1 MQPLR
6 GRASYGITEKL
17 TNTYASPSV
26 RGCIIRKMSSRNVL
40 FQWRRFHDRPAWQR
54 WPVKWLVLGFV
65 VLGVL
70 FPLPGRLWRH
80 IQHARNSE
88 TLILPDHPAVAPVLA
103 EYEAYLHEAQ
113 PVDELDFLAVTE
125 AFVYRRVPY
134 SYDWENWGVVEY
146 LPTAVEVIER
156 GTEDCDGRAVLAA
169 TLLRARGYDA
179 NLAADPRHMWV
190 RTPQGDLMNPLG
202 EPVFRQT
209 DEGVEV
215 DWLRLIDSGPMAFG
229 IAIFPIWRELVIIV
243 AAWLLLMHPGQQAW
257 QRVLSLILGI
267 AALFLMRYAGQNPV
281 QPIYS
286 LIYCSI
292 GLVLAAVAVS
302 WLRLGSDRDQPR
314 GAGDET
320 MEPSGV

>member
-1 MQPLR
+1 
-6 GRASYGITEKL
+6 
-17 TNTYASPSV
+17 
-26 RGCIIRKMSSRNVL
+26 
-40 FQWRRFHDRPAWQR
+40 
-54 WPVKWLVLGFV
+54 
-65 VLGVL
+65 
-70 FPLPGRLWRH
+70 
-80 IQHARNSE
+80 
-88 TLILPDHPAVAPVLA
+88 
-103 EYEAYLHEAQ
+103 
-113 PVDELDFLAVTE
+113 
-125 AFVYRRVPY
+125 
-134 SYDWENWGVVEY
+134 
-146 LPTAVEVIER
+146 
-156 GTEDCDGRAVLAA
+156 
-169 TLLRARGYDA
+169 
-179 NLAADPRHMWV
+179 
-190 RTPQGDLMNPLG
+190 
-202 EPVFRQT
+202 
-209 DEGVEV
+209 
-215 DWLRLIDSGPMAFG
+215 MAFG